1 MQNLVIVG
9 SNPDFLDKVSRSL
22 VSTGHR
28 FLARC
33 KDPDGA
39 MGLIESRKSSDEPVK
54 ILLADVPMNSPEIT
68 EFLRRLKESF
78 PEVAAIVMERDDV
91 WRVSIDVFSAR
102 GNGAPENPMA
112 PLDADG
118 LSRIVDEAV
127 ARFADQSLRGAAADQ
142 LWKKLHAYAN
152 SPFLIERLLD
162 EVLAFLEVKSG
173 SIFFFDE
180 RRKRMVLVA
189 ARTSN
194 GVDLVGLTKN
204 VGDGVAGYVALHKKP
219 LLVVSRE
226 AAPVTVA
233 SPHNKRYE
241 TESFICAPIINH
253 GRLIGVLN
261 LTEKKSKE
269 PFDEGDLDLVMTIVD
284 QFSASIEQAFS
295 QRNLHDRNK
304 RLSAAIKKTGAKL
317 RDSKALL
324 SFVEAFNTTIVDN
337 IPLGVV
343 VLDDKLTIRWVNSSF
358 RDLFAER
365 EKEILG
371 RPLTEALGSVSAEGR
386 KLWEEKVRAA
396 LGEEQACFSHFV
408 CPMGEGTRAV
418 FNVNTRR
425 FSPPGNSH
433 KELLL
438 MIIEDVTNDVM
449 LKAKVEKSQ
458 RLAEMGE
465 LVAGVAH
472 EINNPLDGIMRF
484 TNIALRRASGDAL
497 LLECFGET
505 KRGLERISRI
515 VKSLMQYVRNC
526 TKTLVE
532 TNVNQVLDNILVL
545 MSYMHTKRNIRVVK
559 QFDPQLPSVSAR
571 SNLDQVFI
579 NLIKNSFEAMEP
591 GGTLEIS
598 TSFDKDNVFVRFTDT
613 GCGIPAEVLS
623 KLGETFVTTK
633 ENGTGLG
640 LSICQEIIKQH
651 LGELTVESQVGVG
664 STFTVRLPLKQQEKE
679 ERVKRDG

>member
-1 MQNLVIVG
+1 MRNLVIVG
-9 SNPDFLDKVSRSL
+9 SSPDFLDKVSRAL

-33 KDPDGA
+33 KDPDRA
-39 MGLIESRKSSDEPVK
+39 MGLIESRRNSDEPVK
-54 ILLADVPMNSPEIT
+54 VLLADVPMNSPEIT
-68 EFLRRLKESF
+68 EFLRRLKENF
-78 PEVAAIVMERDDV
+78 PEVAAIVVERDDV
-91 WRVSIDVFSAR
+91 WRIAIDVFSAR
-102 GNGAPENPMA
+102 GNGATENPMA

-118 LSRIVDEAV
+118 LAQMVDEAV
-127 ARFADQSLRGAAADQ
+127 ARFADTKLRCAAVDQ

-152 SPFLIERLLD
+152 SPVVIERFLD
-162 EVLAFLEVKSG
+162 ELLAFLEVESG

-180 RRKRMVLVA
+180 KRKRMVLVA

-204 VGDGVAGYVALHKKP
+204 VGEGVAGYVALHRKP

-226 AAPVTVA
+226 AAPIPVS
-233 SPHNKRYE
+233 SPHQKRYE
-241 TESFICAPIINH
+241 TESFICAPVVNH
-253 GRLIGVLN
+253 DRLIGVLN
-261 LTEKKSKE
+261 LTEKKSRE
-269 PFDEGDLDLVMTIVD
+269 PFNEGDLDLVTAIVD
-284 QFSASIEQAFS
+284 QFSGSIEQAFN

-304 RLSAAIKKTGAKL
+304 RLSAAIKKAGAKL

-324 SFVEAFNTTIVDN
+324 SFAEAFNTTIVNN
-337 IPLGVV
+337 IPLGVA

-365 EKEILG
+365 GKEVLG
-371 RPLTEALGSVSAEGR
+371 RPFVESLGSVSDEGR
-386 KLWEEKVRAA
+386 TLWEEKVRAA
-396 LGEEQACFSHFV
+396 FGEEQACFSHFI
-408 CPMGEGTRAV
+408 CPMAEGSRAI
-418 FNVNTRR
+418 FNINTRR
-425 FSPPGNSH
+425 FSPPGNSQ
-433 KELLL
+433 KDLLL
-438 MIIEDVTNDVM
+438 MIVEDVTTDVM
-449 LKAKVEKSQ
+449 LKRKVEKSQ

-484 TNIALRRASGDAL
+484 TNIALRKADGDAL
-497 LLECFGET
+497 LQECFGET
-505 KRGLERISRI
+505 KKGLERISRI

-532 TNVNQVLDNILVL
+532 TNVNETLDNILVL
-545 MSYMHTKRNIRVVK
+545 MSYMQTKRNVRIVK
-559 QFDPQLPSVSAR
+559 EFDPRLPAITAR

-579 NLIKNSFEAMEP
+579 NLVKNSFEAMEP

-598 TSFDKDNVFVRFTDT
+598 TFSDKDNVFVRFKDT
-613 GCGIPAEVLS
+613 GCGIPRDVLS

-651 LGELTVESQVGVG
+651 QGELMVESEVGVG
-664 STFTVRLPLKQQEKE
+664 STFTVRLPLQQQE
-679 ERVKRDG
+679 